1 MKNFEKK
8 IVALWV
14 VGILVS
20 LVPLVFI
27 GWVIIKLLQFFKVI

>member
-1 MKNFEKK
+1 MDSFDKK
-8 IVALWV
+8 IFALWF